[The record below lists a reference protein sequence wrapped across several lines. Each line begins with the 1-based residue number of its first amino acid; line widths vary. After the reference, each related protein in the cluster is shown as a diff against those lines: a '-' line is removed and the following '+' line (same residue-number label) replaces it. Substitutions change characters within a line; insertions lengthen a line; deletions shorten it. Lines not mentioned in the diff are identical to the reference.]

1 MDAHT
6 ILVFL
11 KEILFLLV
19 VLGVVLGYG
28 MMRGRQS
35 LINLILALY
44 FALLLSLE
52 FPYYDHIADTALI
65 KIAVFG
71 IFTFLSLLVFNRL
84 MPRDYE
90 SAFEGIGKKLLY
102 ALLATVLVM
111 IFSFHVLPVTELI
124 TPGSPL
130 QTLFGSAEYFFWW
143 LLVPLVFLFLI

>member
-1 MDAHT
+1 MEGAAV
-6 ILVFL
+6 IAFL

-19 VLGVVLGYG
+19 VLGVILTYG

-52 FPYYDHIADTALI
+52 FPYYDRIADTALI

-90 SAFEGIGKKLLY
+90 STFEEFGKKLLY
-102 ALLATVLVM
+102 AFLATVLVM
-111 IFSFHVLPVTELI
+111 IFSFNVLPVTEFI

-130 QTLFGSAEYFFWW
+130 QTLFGSTEYFFWW
-143 LLVPLVFLFLI
+143 LLLPMIGLFLL